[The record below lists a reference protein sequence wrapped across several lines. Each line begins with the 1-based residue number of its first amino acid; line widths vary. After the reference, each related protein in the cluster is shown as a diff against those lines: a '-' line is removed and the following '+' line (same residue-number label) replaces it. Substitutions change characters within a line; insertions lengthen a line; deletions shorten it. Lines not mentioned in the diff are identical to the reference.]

1 MSTTDV
7 RDELTYMQARFD
19 SVVVV
24 DVDVATFLSWANSRS
39 TVETTDVDVTT
50 DVGLTVGR
58 AY

>member
-7 RDELTYMQARFD
+7 RDELTCILARFD

-24 DVDVATFLSWANSRS
+24 DVDVATFLSPANSRS
-39 TVETTDVDVTT
+39 TVETTVVS
-50 DVGLTVGR
+50 LTVGR